1 MNKRLLPRLR
11 RRLKLSLGG
20 KLPAFTADVSPQGF
34 AVEVMHIARPGTDV
48 HGSISIQGQEFPF
61 TGKVCWAKAGDQR
74 MAVRGRF
81 GVRFTGIANKF
92 FELFAASWC
101 AAAQPA
107 ADAG

>member
-48 HGSISIQGQEFPF
+48 QGSISIGGQEFPF

-74 MAVRGRF
+74 ISVRGRY
-81 GVRFTGIANKF
+81 GVRFTGIANQF
-92 FELFAASWC
+92 FELFQ
-101 AAAQPA
+101 AQWGGAPA
-107 ADAG
+107 

>member
-34 AVEVMHIARPGTDV
+34 AVEAMHISKPGTDV
-48 HGSISIQGQEFPF
+48 HGSISIAGQEFNF

-74 MAVRGRF
+74 MSVRGRF
-81 GVRFTGIANKF
+81 GVRFTGIANQF
-92 FELFAASWC
+92 FELFQTSWC
-101 AAAQPA
+101 TPA
-107 ADAG
+107 